1 MVLTKS
7 GRIEVGKKVHEG
19 EMSGVQAAVKYGVST
34 TSVYRWVFAYRK
46 SAGLLTEEAPKPQS
60 TSKPLGVPAASAAA
74 NPPEYEAMERDEL
87 IRELMKKDIEVAR
100 LKKGYS
106 VKGGGSEKEYVTSS
120 GSSTK

>member
-7 GRIEVGKKVHEG
+7 ERIEVGKKVHEG
-19 EMSGVQAAVKYGVST
+19 EMSGVQAALKYGVST

-46 SAGLLTEEAPKPQS
+46 SVGLPTGETPKPQS
-60 TSKPLGVPAASAAA
+60 TSKPLGVSAAA
-74 NPPEYEAMERDEL
+74 NPPEYEAMGRDEL
-87 IRELMKKDIEVAR
+87 IKELMKKDIEVAR

-106 VKGGGSEKEYVTSS
+106 VKGGGSRKEYVTSS